1 MLYTHPDSSCAV
13 HHIHSRYAVQ
23 LLDAIVEGEEEEA
36 DADAVADADEESV
49 LCQGQR
55 KGQGLLLPKRY
66 QVI

>member
-1 MLYTHPDSSCAV
+1 
-13 HHIHSRYAVQ
+13 
-23 LLDAIVEGEEEEA
+23 VEGEEEEADA

-49 LCQGQR
+49 LSQGQR